1 MTVWYDFVIPLLNA
15 KATLKFY
22 GLCFSATQYV
32 RIALIAT
39 ITTNKLTVKKLESPD
54 FITTNTA
61 FGNTNHS
68 PIATKSN
75 TVSCPADLCMT
86 KTTKRLSNMAHTT
99 LMTPTV
105 FILEYQNYVEFIV
118 KEEQILPQIF
128 ISDMK

>member
-1 MTVWYDFVIPLLNA
+1 M
-15 KATLKFY
+15 
-22 GLCFSATQYV
+22 
-32 RIALIAT
+32 
-39 ITTNKLTVKKLESPD
+39 TTNA
-54 FITTNTA
+54 A

-105 FILEYQNYVEFIV
+105 FILEYQIYVEFIV
-118 KEEQILPQIF
+118 KQSLPQIF
-128 ISDMK
+128 IFDMK

>member
-1 MTVWYDFVIPLLNA
+1 MFS
-15 KATLKFY
+15 KTL
-22 GLCFSATQYV
+22 
-32 RIALIAT
+32 
-39 ITTNKLTVKKLESPD
+39 KKLESPD

-75 TVSCPADLCMT
+75 TVSCPADNCMT

-118 KEEQILPQIF
+118 KQILPQIF

>member
-1 MTVWYDFVIPLLNA
+1 MFS
-15 KATLKFY
+15 KTL
-22 GLCFSATQYV
+22 
-32 RIALIAT
+32 
-39 ITTNKLTVKKLESPD
+39 KKLESPD
-54 FITTNTA
+54 FMTTNAA

-105 FILEYQNYVEFIV
+105 FILEYQIYVEFIV
-118 KEEQILPQIF
+118 ICIREEQSLPQIF
-128 ISDMK
+128 IFDMK

>member
-1 MTVWYDFVIPLLNA
+1 M
-15 KATLKFY
+15 
-22 GLCFSATQYV
+22 
-32 RIALIAT
+32 IAT

-86 KTTKRLSNMAHTT
+86 KTTERLSDMAHTT

-105 FILEYQNYVEFIV
+105 FILEYQIYVEFIV
-118 KEEQILPQIF
+118 ICIREEQSLPQIF
-128 ISDMK
+128 IFDMK